1 LNSSFCSFF
10 GCLVKHFR
18 HFTWCD
24 GSWLRSASFFVS
36 LSFVPW
42 PHSTFG
48 HLGAFRSA
56 SFVFPLLLPLLGMGL
71 VAVTWSH
78 AAATSCCLLACLLAC
93 SLARRSLFGL
103 AFLPAR
109 VLSSDDASLPYGSI
123 VPLRA
128 LIISFSRFFS
138 LPLLSP
144 HAYFVLVS
152 RQLLPL
158 GAFPKPQ
165 WLAIWALREARFS
178 SVLFVFVWCR
188 FCFLC
193 FALFVSCVLFVL
205 FVCSKSTH
213 RSI

>member
-10 GCLVKHFR
+10 VCLVKHFR

-71 VAVTWSH
+71 VAVTWVARSRYF
-78 AAATSCCLLACLLAC
+78 LL
-93 SLARRSLFGL
+93 LARRSLVGL
-103 AFLPAR
+103 PFLSAR

-193 FALFVSCVLFVL
+193 FALLC
-205 FVCSKSTH
+205 FVCFVCLFQIYT
-213 RSI
+213 SINMTTPSLELVD